1 MLFSIDAIPFYIPTN
16 SAEEFWSLHILAS
29 KRRAPDLHVYN
40 SKTPEESLFPQL
52 IWKKKRKTQHRILI
66 GLTWTNPNNWTET
79 PDSPILDQVPSSWHM
94 LEILEPH
101 GLKKHLPADTLLGIF
116 KTNFSL
122 RLSFPSVSLY
132 LCVYKMT
139 TMSLLNEMTSA
150 DR

>member
-1 MLFSIDAIPFYIPTN
+1 MLFHFAFPPIVQKSSDLSTSWLPRGGHLICMFTIPRPLRKVSFL
-16 SAEEFWSLHILAS
+16 SSFE
-29 KRRAPDLHVYN
+29 
-40 SKTPEESLFPQL
+40 
-52 IWKKKRKTQHRILI
+52 KKKRKTQHRILI

-101 GLKKHLPADTLLGIF
+101 GLKKHLPADTVLGIF

-139 TMSLLNEMTSA
+139 TMSLLNKMTSA

>member
-1 MLFSIDAIPFYIPTN
+1 MSTPGPIPIT
-16 SAEEFWSLHILAS
+16 
-29 KRRAPDLHVYN
+29 
-40 SKTPEESLFPQL
+40 
-52 IWKKKRKTQHRILI
+52 
-66 GLTWTNPNNWTET
+66 GLRLYDWLT
-79 PDSPILDQVPSSWHM
+79 LDQVPSSWHM